1 MEHRKLISTKADT
14 LFALRSLIHESVI
27 EEMYILQV
35 GDYHRD
41 KIGVCHEIMDQFR
54 GRRIVVRSSS
64 TAEDSFQRSN
74 AGHYKSI
81 LDVDSSSEQE
91 IIDAVD
97 AVIASYRR
105 DIHNLEEE
113 QVLIQCQARNVM
125 LGGVVFTRD
134 IQSNKPYYL
143 KQ

>member
-105 DIHNLEEE
+105 
-113 QVLIQCQARNVM
+113 
-125 LGGVVFTRD
+125 GGLHPRYP
-134 IQSNKPYYL
+134 K
-143 KQ
+143 

>member
-27 EEMYILQV
+27 EKCIFCRWETTT
-35 GDYHRD
+35 
-41 KIGVCHEIMDQFR
+41 EIKSASAMRSWIQFR

-125 LGGVVFTRD
+125 LGVWSSPAISKVTNH
-134 IQSNKPYYL
+134 II
-143 KQ
+143 

>member
-41 KIGVCHEIMDQFR
+41 KISVCHEIMDQFR

-64 TAEDSFQRSN
+64 SAEDSFQRSK
-74 AGHYKSI
+74 AAHIK
-81 LDVDSSSEQE
+81 
-91 IIDAVD
+91 
-97 AVIASYRR
+97 
-105 DIHNLEEE
+105 
-113 QVLIQCQARNVM
+113 
-125 LGGVVFTRD
+125 
-134 IQSNKPYYL
+134 
-143 KQ
+143 

>member
-35 GDYHRD
+35 GDYYRD
-41 KIGVCHEIMDQFR
+41 KIMDQFR

-97 AVIASYRR
+97 AVIAS
-105 DIHNLEEE
+105 
-113 QVLIQCQARNVM
+113 
-125 LGGVVFTRD
+125 
-134 IQSNKPYYL
+134 
-143 KQ
+143 

>member
-54 GRRIVVRSSS
+54 GRRIVVALPPQKILSSV
-64 TAEDSFQRSN
+64 
-74 AGHYKSI
+74 
-81 LDVDSSSEQE
+81 LM
-91 IIDAVD
+91 
-97 AVIASYRR
+97 R
-105 DIHNLEEE
+105 DI
-113 QVLIQCQARNVM
+113 IK
-125 LGGVVFTRD
+125 VFWMWILPVSRR
-134 IQSNKPYYL
+134 SL
-143 KQ
+143 MR